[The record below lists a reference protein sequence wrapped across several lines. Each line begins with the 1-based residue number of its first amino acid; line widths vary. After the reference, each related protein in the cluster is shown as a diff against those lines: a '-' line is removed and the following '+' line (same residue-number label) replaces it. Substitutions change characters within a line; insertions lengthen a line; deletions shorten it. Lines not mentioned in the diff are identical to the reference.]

1 MKIYPIL
8 NNLGKG
14 KYAFIFILNER
25 AVYKTLIFT
34 PIDCLNRIF
43 LLTLPRLNGDFTQMS
58 SNKLNE

>member
-1 MKIYPIL
+1 MTVIL
-8 NNLGKG
+8 SHKNHISHADN
-14 KYAFIFILNER
+14 R
-25 AVYKTLIFT
+25 HTRPCRPYKTLIFT

>member
-25 AVYKTLIFT
+25 AVKPGCAFLAFRGKFINFA
-34 PIDCLNRIF
+34 PNFDLRGCLKMLVNAEPED
-43 LLTLPRLNGDFTQMS
+43 L
-58 SNKLNE
+58 